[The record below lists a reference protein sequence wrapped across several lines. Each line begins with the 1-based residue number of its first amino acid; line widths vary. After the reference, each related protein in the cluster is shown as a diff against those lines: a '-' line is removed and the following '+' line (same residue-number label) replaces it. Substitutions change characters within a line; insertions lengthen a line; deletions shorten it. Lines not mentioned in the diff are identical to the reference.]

1 MGDRPETS
9 REGTAQ
15 PWSVSIGAPDA
26 NAWFVREV
34 LPLEAALL
42 QFLHNNWR
50 NESEIEDL
58 LQDIY
63 VRVHTAA
70 SKQIPDSAKSFV
82 FATARHLLVDRVRHE
97 RIVPID
103 AIADPEML
111 GIARDEPGP
120 DRRIIARDELRRLQ
134 VALDR
139 LPPRCR
145 EAIVLRQIE
154 GLSRREIAAR
164 MDIGPGT
171 VKDYLAE
178 GVRALADMF
187 YADPADIRRRK

>member
-9 REGTAQ
+9 REGMAQ
-15 PWSVSIGAPDA
+15 PWSVSIGATDA

-70 SKQIPDSAKSFV
+70 SKQVPESTKSFV

-145 EAIVLRQIE
+145 EAIMLRQIE

-164 MDIGPGT
+164 MNIGPGT